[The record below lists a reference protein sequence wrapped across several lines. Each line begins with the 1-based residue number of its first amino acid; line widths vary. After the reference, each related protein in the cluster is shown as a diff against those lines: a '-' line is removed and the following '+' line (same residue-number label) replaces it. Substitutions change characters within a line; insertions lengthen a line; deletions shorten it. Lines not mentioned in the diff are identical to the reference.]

1 LLEPELMAAPARGIL
16 YLLDLAEERLVS
28 VHEDSGDGI
37 TAELRAT
44 AQAAADA
51 SGHAHVLSRGLLFFQ
66 PGRGTRAA
74 AAVE

>member
-1 LLEPELMAAPARGIL
+1 LLEPELMGPPVRGIL

-28 VHEDSGDGI
+28 VHEDAGDGI
-37 TAELRAT
+37 TAELSAT

-66 PGRGTRAA
+66 PGHGAVTA